1 MSEVRERL
9 QEVFR
14 DVFDE
19 DDLVLADEMNAD
31 SIESWDSLEHVNLII
46 ATEREFEIR
55 FATREISL
63 LKEHDQNVGS
73 FIQMIESK
81 LDSHDG

>member
-14 DVFDE
+14 DVFDD

-31 SIESWDSLEHVNLII
+31 SIERWDSLEHVNLII
-46 ATEREFEIR
+46 ATEREFAIR

-63 LKEHDQNVGS
+63 LKEADQNVGS
-73 FIQMIESK
+73 FIRMIESK
-81 LDSHDG
+81 LGSNGG